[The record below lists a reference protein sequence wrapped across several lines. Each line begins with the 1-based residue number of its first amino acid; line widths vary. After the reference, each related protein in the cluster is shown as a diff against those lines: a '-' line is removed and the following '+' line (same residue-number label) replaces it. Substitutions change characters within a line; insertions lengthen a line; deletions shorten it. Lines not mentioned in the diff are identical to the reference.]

1 MSDAAGTQGDGTPKK
16 GGFGAFSEKYRD
28 RWATGHPNSKR
39 QGGDATASPAP
50 DAPGDPSAPPADDP
64 PPAQEPKA

>member
-39 QGGDATASPAP
+39 SGDATASPAP